1 MSEDKIIVKQITEQY
16 DAVDIAEKKTAV
28 DLQETVEV
36 IEVADIETMMVET
49 GEAFSA
55 LGDPNDMSVHKN
67 LHGITDPDQHPIV
80 AISGLKEALDSLN
93 TKITPQTIYSDKFGV
108 ANYYAWNYG
117 AYHDFGYF
125 VSLVQHTSTVQ
136 ICDGSDIFGVT
147 IDSAGFIGG
156 QDEDIPRD
164 YSYAL
169 VATSGLVDVRCETDV
184 TEGDYV
190 VSNAYGIA
198 TKTDSNCGY
207 KVVAIER
214 KNGVDYAAISLGVQA
229 CTTDAI
235 GQKVQH
241 LDDRMNDAEINIAA
255 AINVANDAYLK
266 ANGCVASN
274 GIISDKVDD
283 VMTKVDDMSTE
294 VDNLGSQVSSISLTV
309 AQAKAIAENTALF
322 AESMK
327 NEAVDKA
334 NEALTDTAELRK
346 ELEAQAEEIDSNL
359 NNVSLDL
366 QATKE
371 NIESLATEMEPLVTW
386 PDEQNPTGVAGFV
399 AKANENATTLASIV
413 AWQGETDTVI
423 AGFKQEVSETYATI
437 ESVTSLEIDM
447 TNSIAGLKQD
457 VAKEYATIASV
468 TQLEIGTS
476 NAITEVKQEASK
488 TYATID
494 SVAQLKI
501 NTTNAL
507 SNYKQE
513 VSNTYATNTE
523 LATLSIDTTNAIAAS
538 EKKATAT
545 YASKSDLT
553 SFESNTNV
561 AMARIEQKAD
571 ANGAYIHSTVSNMDK
586 YSVGPYSQAQGFTLN
601 QAKTVLEVGMIYV
614 PTVSHSG
621 ETYNTSYNFTTTNTY
636 TWSGTTWTESVGKVI
651 FSASVPSGNAYPLWY
666 TNNSTVS
673 DGYEPYT
680 LYKLETYKNEAGE
693 TLSQW
698 VAVATLA
705 GNSSSRAVSQI
716 RQDANSIDIS
726 VTNMKGDVT
735 SSKNWISNNAANIQ
749 DVVSWKSNNATTI
762 ATTIQKAS
770 DSEAYIAQIAS
781 VKNDDGSV
789 NAAASIVT
797 AVNADKSAVTISA
810 DKINF
815 SGFTTFLSASDLGE
829 SGKTT
834 IHGSRIETGTISA
847 DKIDASVITAEQ
859 LSTKNS
865 GVVIEGSNIR
875 ADTINT
881 SQLVAGSVTGSVIA
895 SNTIDATHIIANSIT
910 ATEIDA
916 DSITAAVLT
925 ANNLKSKIA
934 TVDILQVDAINIAE
948 NPTIG
953 NGSFTCNGLTARKSI
968 YARQGMHGDVPGKE
982 FYLGQSDKENEIW
995 GGGALLGTWTYQSY
1009 EIATQNW
1016 VKNNYHDYKYVD
1028 DNFVS
1033 QSSLSSSV
1041 SSMLDNGVDTLTAD
1055 KCYLGAN
1062 NATSYRYGTWIMK
1075 GTEEASTSDKNY
1087 KNTIHSLSD
1096 KYSTLF
1102 DSLKPSTFKFNDGTS
1117 NRFHVGFIAQEVEEA
1132 IVNADLTTQDFAGL
1146 VIDKSINEETNQE
1159 EERYYLRYGE
1169 FIALNTNEIQKLKQR
1184 VISTEKEIVE
1194 LKQLIAQTRK
1204 EE

>member
-16 DAVDIAEKKTAV
+16 NAVDIAEKKTAV

-36 IEVADIETMMVET
+36 IEVADIETMIVET

-241 LDDRMNDAEINIAA
+241 LDDRMKDAEINIAA
-255 AINVANDAYLK
+255 AMNVANDAHLK
-266 ANGCVASN
+266 ANECIASN
-274 GIISDKVDD
+274 GVISDKVDD
-283 VMTKVDDMSTE
+283 VITKVDDMSTE
-294 VDNLGSQVSSISLTV
+294 VDRFDSQVSSISLTV

-346 ELEAQAEEIDSNL
+346 ELEVQAEEIESNL

-371 NIESLATEMEPLVTW
+371 DMELLATEMEPLVTW

-413 AWQGETDTVI
+413 TWQGETDTAI

-437 ESVTSLEIDM
+437 ESVTSLETDM

-457 VAKEYATIASV
+457 VAKEYATITSV
-468 TQLEIGTS
+468 TQLKTDTS
-476 NAITEVKQEASK
+476 NAIAEVKQEASK

-494 SVAQLKI
+494 SVAQLKTD
-501 NTTNAL
+501 TTNAL
-507 SNYKQE
+507 SIYKQE
-513 VSNTYATNTE
+513 VSNTYATNAA
-523 LATLSIDTTNAIAAS
+523 LVTLRTDTTNAIAAS
-538 EKKATAT
+538 EEKATAT

-553 SFESNTNV
+553 SFESNTNI

-571 ANGAYIHSTVSNMDK
+571 ANGAYIYSTVSNMDK

-636 TWSGTTWTESVGKVI
+636 TWSGTTWTESVGKVV
-651 FSASVPSGNAYPLWY
+651 FSASVPSGNAYSLWY
-666 TNNSTVS
+666 TNSSTVF

-680 LYKLETYKNEAGE
+680 LYKLETYKNEAGN

-698 VAVATLA
+698 VAVATLS
-705 GNSSSRAVSQI
+705 GNSSNRAVSQI
-716 RQDANSIDIS
+716 RQDANSIDLS

-735 SSKNWISNNAANIQ
+735 SSKNWISNNDANIQ
-749 DVVSWKSNNATTI
+749 DVVSWKSNNANAI
-762 ATTIQKAS
+762 ATTIQSAS
-770 DSEAYIAQIAS
+770 DSKAYIAQIAS
-781 VKNDDGSV
+781 VKNSDGSV

-797 AVNADKSAVTISA
+797 AVNADESAVTISA

-815 SGFTTFLSASDLGE
+815 SGFTTFLRASDLGE
-829 SGKTT
+829 NGTTT

-865 GVVIEGSNIR
+865 GVVIEGSNIK
-875 ADTINT
+875 
-881 SQLVAGSVTGSVIA
+881 
-895 SNTIDATHIIANSIT
+895 
-910 ATEIDA
+910 A
-916 DSITAAVLT
+916 DSITVNQLAPNSVTGAIIVKGAIEARHVSADIVTTNKLET
-925 ANNLKSKIA
+925 ANSGVVIEGSNIKAGTIKVEKLESTDAGLVKFNLGIDLGGNYYIFGSDYTGAPAAANLDSVRSRTITASSSFSGVGISCSYNSNNEKRGTLSGTWLYGDSELA
-934 TVDILQVDAINIAE
+934 TQYWVSQY
-948 NPTIG
+948 
-953 NGSFTCNGLTARKSI
+953 
-968 YARQGMHGDVPGKE
+968 YA
-982 FYLGQSDKENEIW
+982 LQSDLDK
-995 GGGALLGTWTYQSY
+995 
-1009 EIATQNW
+1009 
-1016 VKNNYHDYKYVD
+1016 
-1028 DNFVS
+1028 VS
-1033 QSSLSSSV
+1033 GLPSRVSSLEKLLDTYPIDEMSWDITDLNSSV
-1041 SSMLDNGVDTLTAD
+1041 STLKND
-1055 KCYLGAN
+1055 
-1062 NATSYRYGTWIMK
+1062 I
-1075 GTEEASTSDKNY
+1075 SD
-1087 KNTIHSLSD
+1087 
-1096 KYSTLF
+1096 
-1102 DSLKPSTFKFNDGTS
+1102 
-1117 NRFHVGFIAQEVEEA
+1117 
-1132 IVNADLTTQDFAGL
+1132 
-1146 VIDKSINEETNQE
+1146 
-1159 EERYYLRYGE
+1159 
-1169 FIALNTNEIQKLKQR
+1169 LNTRINNLNTR
-1184 VISTEKEIVE
+1184 VSRLEN
-1194 LKQLIAQTRK
+1194 AQ
-1204 EE
+1204 